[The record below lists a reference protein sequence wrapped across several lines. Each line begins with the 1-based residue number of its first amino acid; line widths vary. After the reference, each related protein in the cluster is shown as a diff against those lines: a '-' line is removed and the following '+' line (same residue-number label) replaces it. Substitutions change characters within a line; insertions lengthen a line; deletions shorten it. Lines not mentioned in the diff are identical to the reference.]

1 MQSGSGR
8 LLSNSNESPTTATQS
23 VSNTTLENK
32 QNPPKMQKQAMSAD
46 ERNATKRSLVTL
58 AAIFT
63 ASLFVMCY
71 VYMIFPELNE

>member
-1 MQSGSGR
+1 MQSGSGC